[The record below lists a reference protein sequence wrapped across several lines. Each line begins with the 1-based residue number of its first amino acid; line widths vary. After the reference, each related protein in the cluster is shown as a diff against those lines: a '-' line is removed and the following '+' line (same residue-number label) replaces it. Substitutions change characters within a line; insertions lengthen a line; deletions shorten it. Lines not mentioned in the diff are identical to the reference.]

1 MGWNDE
7 RGTGGHRL
15 MTGRQGGIII
25 EATTRGI
32 AYRDSHG
39 TCTQSYQTRGLV
51 EEGLSGSC
59 LSVTLILTYLY
70 SIYSFSVWVLFLQC
84 STSRQVK
91 LGKYILLGM
100 EISN

>member
-7 RGTGGHRL
+7 RGTGGHRV

-59 LSVTLILTYLY
+59 LYVTLILTYSSLFN
-70 SIYSFSVWVLFLQC
+70 IFFLSVGALLAMFNFA
-84 STSRQVK
+84 TSK
-91 LGKYILLGM
+91 TG
-100 EISN
+100 